1 MLITYKMSK
10 TLIIHTE
17 NKSKLYNLFQNI
29 ERLDIRKD
37 LELFLYSKG
46 YSPWEDEELRKHI
59 ISFKT
64 YNAYITQKSKIDS
77 IIDTVFRVKTED
89 VLIVD
94 EEIDEIREDN
104 FSFINI
110 NKNEF
115 LKLNLDTKYQSIK
128 WFIIDLLSQQTKKEI
143 NISDDTND
151 CLRYKEKLK
160 STTFFEKIIYVDGG
174 LGDHV
179 MALPF
184 LEKFQNE
191 IHICCKYPFM
201 YEHLNI
207 KGFIHWNDPLF
218 GGYSRFVYEYG
229 SKNNSNTIIDA
240 FFEMHGYNRDNEDV
254 LVYNGIRLPNNDIN
268 SFGKKI
274 ALICTSAA
282 KIQGFDSNKDWK
294 DVRWLK
300 LVNELKKRDYYVI
313 QVGTSKDNQIP
324 TVDLKF
330 LDKPIPNIAGLIESS
345 SIWISVDTFFH
356 HFASSIKP
364 EVGICLTPFY
374 NDHAKHPGVTY
385 IEKDCGKNY
394 WDRRWWM
401 DLQQPERKE
410 CMDLI
415 QVEDVLKTFKKKIL
429 IATLYFKNQGGSDLY
444 VFELAKEFVR
454 MGHDVSV
461 IARYLDEDF
470 TKMAEKNGIKILS
483 LEHPPCYEYGKNP
496 EDKHLI
502 FKNCDVDYDII
513 HLNQNWVSDY
523 ICQLYPEVKKVS
535 TIHSAI
541 YSPEDPFIHESIKK
555 YICVTPDVKKY
566 VVDKFNVDEEKT
578 RLIYNPINIDKFK
591 NKNNSDKNYI
601 LFVGNLNYLRKNTLF
616 DLVERAK
623 NENKELWIIGK
634 KDESFID
641 DLLKNNNVRYHEY
654 SNDIE
659 ELIRNSSY
667 TASLYFGRAMIES
680 FICDKDCLVYDV
692 NEYGD
697 ILSAQMLKPFENME
711 KFYSNNVAKEIMDV
725 YNEIL

>member
-46 YSPWEDEELRKHI
+46 YSPWEDEELKKQI

-64 YNAYITQKSKIDS
+64 YNAFITQKSKIDS

-94 EEIDEIREDN
+94 EELDEIREDN

-128 WFIIDLLSQQTKKEI
+128 WFIIDLLSQKTKKEI

-218 GGYSRFVYEYG
+218 GGYGRFVYEYG

-240 FFEMHGYNRDNEDV
+240 FFEMHGYKRDNEDV
-254 LVYNGIRLPNNDIN
+254 LVYNGIRLLNNDIN

-294 DVRWLK
+294 DIRWLK
-300 LVNELKKRDYYVI
+300 LVNELKKKDYFVI

-324 TVDLKF
+324 IVDLKF

-364 EVGICLTPFY
+364 EVGYCLTPFY

-401 DLQQPERKE
+401 DLQQPERKD

-415 QVEDVLKTFKKKIL
+415 SVDDVVKEIFKKDYVIVQLGSNKGNDELTNFIKKNKINLKKGIFVEANPFHIDELKKCYENYENVIIENVAIKPKKEDPNKMEIFYHLDDNPHYEVASMIKEHVASHHNQDFENISSFKINSITLEELLDKHNLKKIDWLL
-429 IATLYFKNQGGSDLY
+429 IDVEGIDGQIAKNFNWDKYEIKRVDIEHVHFGEDRDEI
-444 VFELAKEFVR
+444 FELF
-454 MGHDVSV
+454 
-461 IARYLDEDF
+461 
-470 TKMAEKNGIKILS
+470 
-483 LEHPPCYEYGKNP
+483 
-496 EDKHLI
+496 
-502 FKNCDVDYDII
+502 
-513 HLNQNWVSDY
+513 
-523 ICQLYPEVKKVS
+523 
-535 TIHSAI
+535 
-541 YSPEDPFIHESIKK
+541 YS
-555 YICVTPDVKKY
+555 
-566 VVDKFNVDEEKT
+566 
-578 RLIYNPINIDKFK
+578 
-591 NKNNSDKNYI
+591 
-601 LFVGNLNYLRKNTLF
+601 LNYKHVVAN
-616 DLVERAK
+616 D
-623 NENKELWIIGK
+623 
-634 KDESFID
+634 
-641 DLLKNNNVRYHEY
+641 VRY
-654 SNDIE
+654 D
-659 ELIRNSSY
+659 
-667 TASLYFGRAMIES
+667 AA
-680 FICDKDCLVYDV
+680 
-692 NEYGD
+692 
-697 ILSAQMLKPFENME
+697 FE
-711 KFYSNNVAKEIMDV
+711 KIK
-725 YNEIL
+725 